1 MKIMWD
7 ENQVK
12 RYYDNNGEE
21 IHAGNYVVFGSA
33 EEAEAHNIERK
44 PEKVYLCA
52 DEETLGTDA
61 TNPKWIENGRAC
73 PCEYGIYPFN
83 EADEV
88 YLVEVKE

>member
-61 TNPKWIENGRAC
+61 TNPKWW
-73 PCEYGIYPFN
+73 YGIYPFN

>member
-1 MKIMWD
+1 MKIMRID
-7 ENQVK
+7 GVL

-21 IHAGNYVVFGSA
+21 IHAGDYVVFGSFKDDGV
-33 EEAEAHNIERK
+33 ERK

-73 PCEYGIYPFN
+73 PCEYGIYPFVQ
-83 EADEV
+83 ADDV
-88 YLVEVKE
+88 YLVEVKK